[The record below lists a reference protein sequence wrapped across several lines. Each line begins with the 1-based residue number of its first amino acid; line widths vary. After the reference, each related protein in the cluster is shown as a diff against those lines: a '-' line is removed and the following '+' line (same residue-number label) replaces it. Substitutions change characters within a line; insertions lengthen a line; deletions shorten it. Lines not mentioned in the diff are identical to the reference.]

1 MSQASLPDGVYG
13 MTAERFSRG
22 RSNIDVVKAMIQGG
36 VRVLQYREKR
46 PDKQFR
52 VMLEECRAI
61 RQLTREAGVLFLVD
75 DYPTLALL
83 AEADGV
89 HVGQD
94 DWPLAELRG
103 LVGPDMMIGVSTH
116 EAAEAQAAVAGGA
129 DYIGVGPV
137 FATQTKADA
146 AAPLGLDYLDY
157 IKKNIPLPFVA
168 LGGVKEHNL
177 AQVIAH
183 GARSVCLVTDIVA
196 ADDICAKMQRLQ
208 AMF

>member
-1 MSQASLPDGVYG
+1 M
-13 MTAERFSRG
+13 
-22 RSNIDVVKAMIQGG
+22 
-36 VRVLQYREKR
+36 
-46 PDKQFR
+46 
-52 VMLEECRAI
+52 
-61 RQLTREAGVLFLVD
+61 D

-146 AAPLGLDYLDY
+146 AAPLELDYLDY
-157 IKKNIPLPFVA
+157 IKNNIPLPFVA

-196 ADDICAKMQRLQ
+196 ADDICAKVQRLQ

>member
-1 MSQASLPDGVYG
+1 
-13 MTAERFSRG
+13 
-22 RSNIDVVKAMIQGG
+22 
-36 VRVLQYREKR
+36 
-46 PDKQFR
+46 
-52 VMLEECRAI
+52 MLEECRAI

-94 DWPLAELRG
+94 DWPLAELRR

-146 AAPLGLDYLDY
+146 AAPVGLDYLDY
-157 IKKNIPLPFVA
+157 IKKNISPSGRRTRRP
-168 LGGVKEHNL
+168 GS
-177 AQVIAH
+177 
-183 GARSVCLVTDIVA
+183 RW
-196 ADDICAKMQRLQ
+196 
-208 AMF
+208 

>member
-1 MSQASLPDGVYG
+1 MSQASLPGGVYG

-46 PDKQFR
+46 PEKQFR

-94 DWPLAELRG
+94 DWPLAELRR
-103 LVGPDMMIGVSTH
+103 LVGPDMMIGCSGP
-116 EAAEAQAAVAGGA
+116 AGCRH
-129 DYIGVGPV
+129 
-137 FATQTKADA
+137 T
-146 AAPLGLDYLDY
+146 
-157 IKKNIPLPFVA
+157 
-168 LGGVKEHNL
+168 
-177 AQVIAH
+177 
-183 GARSVCLVTDIVA
+183 S
-196 ADDICAKMQRLQ
+196 
-208 AMF
+208 

>member
-116 EAAEAQAAVAGGA
+116 EAAEVQAAVAGGA

-146 AAPLGLDYLDY
+146 AAPVGLDYLDY

-196 ADDICAKMQRLQ
+196 ADDICAKVQRLQ